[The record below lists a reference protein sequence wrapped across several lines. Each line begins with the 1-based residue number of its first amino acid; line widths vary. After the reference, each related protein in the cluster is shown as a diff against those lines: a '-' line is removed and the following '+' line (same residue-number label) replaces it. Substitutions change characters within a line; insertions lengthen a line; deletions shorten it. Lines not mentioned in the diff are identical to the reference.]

1 MTMRPDSRSRSTR
14 RLSRLLGVQALYQWL
29 ITQQP
34 LGEIEA
40 FVVTESEEGQDADMD
55 YFKDCFL
62 GAVAHAESLRAS
74 VVKVMDRPLAELSPV
89 EHAIL
94 LLSVYELSHHP
105 EVPYRVVINEAIE
118 LAKSLGGNEGH
129 RYINGV
135 LDRLAPELRPHG

>member
-1 MTMRPDSRSRSTR
+1 MTMRPDTRSRSAR
-14 RLSRLLGVQALYQWL
+14 RLSRLLSVQALYQWL
-29 ITQQP
+29 LTQQP

-40 FVVTESEEGQDADMD
+40 FVVTESEEGKDADMD

-62 GAVAHAESLRAS
+62 GAVNNAEALRES
-74 VVKVMDRPLAELSPV
+74 ITKVMDRPLIELSPV
-89 EHAIL
+89 EHSIL
-94 LLSVYELSHHP
+94 LLSVYELCHHP

-135 LDRLAPELRPHG
+135 LDRLAPELRTHG

>member
-1 MTMRPDSRSRSTR
+1 MTMRPDSRSRSAR

-55 YFKDCFL
+55 YFKDCLL

>member
-1 MTMRPDSRSRSTR
+1 MKMRPDSRSRSAR
-14 RLSRLLGVQALYQWL
+14 RFSRLLSVQALYQWL
-29 ITQQP
+29 LTQQP

-40 FVVTESEEGQDADMD
+40 FVVTESEEGKDADME

-62 GAVAHAESLRAS
+62 GSVSHVESLRES
-74 VVKVMDRPLAELSPV
+74 ITKVMDRPLVELSPV
-89 EHAIL
+89 EHSIL
-94 LLSVYELSHHP
+94 LLSVYELCHHP

>member
-1 MTMRPDSRSRSTR
+1 MTMRPDTRSRSAR
-14 RLSRLLGVQALYQWL
+14 RLSRLLSVQALYQWL
-29 ITQQP
+29 LTQQP

-40 FVVTESEEGQDADMD
+40 FVVTESEEGKDADMD

-62 GAVAHAESLRAS
+62 GAVNNAETSRES
-74 VVKVMDRPLAELSPV
+74 ITKVMDRPLIELSPV
-89 EHAIL
+89 EHSIL
-94 LLSVYELSHHP
+94 LLSVYELCHHP
-105 EVPYRVVINEAIE
+105 EAPYRVVINEAIE